1 MHGKSSSRT
10 NSWNVAGAKEVE
22 ACDEAEVTQQS
33 EVIGDKHETECKT
46 QPKLVPVENG
56 ENESD

>member
-33 EVIGDKHETECKT
+33 EVIGDKHEVKCETR
-46 QPKLVPVENG
+46 PKHLPIKN
-56 ENESD
+56 